1 MHVMNCVRVFSL
13 FFFQRVEEQE
23 KESVNSGKAVKL
35 VKGKVGKPKVKKM
48 HLEETLPSPFGRRI
62 EPQVT
67 LAMKADASKKLTKKK
82 KVKISVCKAET
93 KHISVNKCSV
103 SILNVTVNIVMQYIK
118 CIIGVL

>member
-1 MHVMNCVRVFSL
+1 MIKFVRVFSPSS
-13 FFFQRVEEQE
+13 FQRVEELE

-82 KVKISVCKAET
+82 KVTMSVCEDEAKS
-93 KHISVNKCSV
+93 ISVNKCSV
-103 SILNVTVNIVMQYIK
+103 FILNVIVNIVMQYIN
-118 CIIGVL
+118 VLQE

>member
-1 MHVMNCVRVFSL
+1 MNCVRVFSL
-13 FFFQRVEEQE
+13 FFFQRLEEQE
-23 KESVNSGKAVKL
+23 KESANSGKAVKL

-82 KVKISVCKAET
+82 KVKMSVCEAET
-93 KHISVNKCSV
+93 KYIPVNKCSV

-118 CIIGVL
+118 CITGVL